1 MSSSSSFHPG
11 ANSPSTRLSTR
22 LAFFIAGFSM
32 ASWAPLVPLA
42 KARAGLDDGG
52 LGLLLLGLGAGS
64 IAAMP
69 LAGYLTA
76 RLGCKRVILAAG
88 LLICLTLPL
97 LASVSSVPWLAVAV
111 LLFGAGMGT
120 LDCAMNIQALMVE
133 RAGDKPSMSGFHG
146 LFSLGGIAGAA
157 GMTGLLSGGLS
168 PLAAIGCVVALT
180 LLALFYAGAHLL
192 PYGNERDGPLFAMPH
207 GIVLF
212 LGTLCF
218 IVFLAEGAMLDW
230 SGVFLVSWRQLDP
243 AYAGLGYAAFAVT
256 MTIGRLFGDAIVA
269 RLGGVRVTLLG
280 GLCAALGLA
289 ICVLLPA
296 WPAALLGFALLGI
309 GCSNLV
315 PVFYS
320 AIGRQTVM
328 PQSTAVPAMTSLGYA
343 GILVGPAA
351 IGAVAHVSNLQVAL
365 GLLIVLLLFVA
376 ASARRLGN

>member
-133 RAGDKPSMSGFHG
+133 RAGDK
-146 LFSLGGIAGAA
+146 A
-157 GMTGLLSGGLS
+157 
-168 PLAAIGCVVALT
+168 
-180 LLALFYAGAHLL
+180 
-192 PYGNERDGPLFAMPH
+192 
-207 GIVLF
+207 
-212 LGTLCF
+212 
-218 IVFLAEGAMLDW
+218 
-230 SGVFLVSWRQLDP
+230 
-243 AYAGLGYAAFAVT
+243 
-256 MTIGRLFGDAIVA
+256 
-269 RLGGVRVTLLG
+269 
-280 GLCAALGLA
+280 
-289 ICVLLPA
+289 
-296 WPAALLGFALLGI
+296 
-309 GCSNLV
+309 
-315 PVFYS
+315 
-320 AIGRQTVM
+320 
-328 PQSTAVPAMTSLGYA
+328 
-343 GILVGPAA
+343 
-351 IGAVAHVSNLQVAL
+351 
-365 GLLIVLLLFVA
+365 
-376 ASARRLGN
+376 

>member
-1 MSSSSSFHPG
+1 
-11 ANSPSTRLSTR
+11 
-22 LAFFIAGFSM
+22 
-32 ASWAPLVPLA
+32 
-42 KARAGLDDGG
+42 
-52 LGLLLLGLGAGS
+52 
-64 IAAMP
+64 
-69 LAGYLTA
+69 
-76 RLGCKRVILAAG
+76 
-88 LLICLTLPL
+88 
-97 LASVSSVPWLAVAV
+97 
-111 LLFGAGMGT
+111 
-120 LDCAMNIQALMVE
+120 
-133 RAGDKPSMSGFHG
+133 
-146 LFSLGGIAGAA
+146 
-157 GMTGLLSGGLS
+157 MTGLLSGGLS